1 MSSNEVSVSGLRTL
15 KNYEVEWTGK
25 PFNCMTCDTD
35 SCCKVDDDSY
45 KNQFACYKCRCQA
58 MYKPISGSKNSKVVS
73 GTGAAF
79 KCDSCESLLTKDKCQ
94 GLGYLDNDLMQS
106 VTVMDC
112 SQNVI
117 TSGDGNVLD
126 NVNMESSCA
135 NNNAGGGG
143 GGGSSQSNSKTVNSG
158 GNSQYPFGMTAAQF
172 KIAVIVIVI
181 LIIFLLIF

>member
-15 KNYEVEWTGK
+15 QKYEIEVNGK
-25 PFNCMTCDTD
+25 PFNCMTCDTE
-35 SCCKVDDDSY
+35 SCCKVEDDSY

-58 MYKPISGSKNSKVVS
+58 MYKPISGSKSDKVVS
-73 GTGAAF
+73 GTGAPF
-79 KCDSCESLLTKDKCQ
+79 ECDDCEKLLTKDTCLKM
-94 GLGYLDNDLMQS
+94 GYLDNALMQN

-135 NNNAGGGG
+135 NNNGGSSGGGG
-143 GGGSSQSNSKTVNSG
+143 GGRSSSQSTSTNNSK
-158 GNSQYPFGMTAAQF
+158 YPLGLNASQF
-172 KIAVIVIVI
+172 KIAIVVIVI